1 MKKVIAKQGLMSLL
15 AGFFLFSFLM
25 LTASRAAAQDAN
37 WMQTDQAK
45 QVLATAVNDLHTAI
59 PNLQGTQKEDA
70 YRHVSY
76 YKAIFAKVDEGVPT
90 HEAAVS
96 ALSIFDAV
104 GASGAVFARSEPPSE
119 VTGPVTKAML
129 DALYKDAEDLLT
141 L

>member
-15 AGFFLFSFLM
+15 AGFFLFGFLM
-25 LTASRAAAQDAN
+25 LTANRAEAQDAN

-45 QVLATAVNDLHTAI
+45 QALVTAVNDLHAAL
-59 PNLQGTQKEDA
+59 PNLQGAQKEDA

-90 HEAAVS
+90 YEAAVS

-104 GASGAVFARSEPPSE
+104 GAGAGFTRAVPPSD
-119 VTGPVTKAML
+119 VTGPVTKAVL
-129 DALYKDAEDLLT
+129 DALFQDAEDLLT